1 MQKNDILKNMSIETT
16 GILLASIV
24 SLHICNITNVS
35 QWIIPFSIVAIHTL
49 IKLVFILCRRDSKCS
64 YVPSK
69 EINVTRNSECK
80 CRPQEHR
87 EILKKRMELFHQEYS
102 LEQQL
107 YLQQKEKEQS
117 IKLEKILKYTRDT
130 FKRLN
135 FEEVEVFQL
144 CECVRYLVTNSQV
157 LSNVEITIHKRAS
170 VTQISLKNFAWNVAF
185 QYNISGDT
193 TTEFIMTTFKEWFV
207 NSTFDTIRKNLR
219 TTTGRHQIEIDEHII

>member
-35 QWIIPFSIVAIHTL
+35 QWIIPFSIVAIHSL
-49 IKLVFILCRRDSKCS
+49 IKLVFILCRRDSKYP

>member
-1 MQKNDILKNMSIETT
+1 MQKNDILRNMSIETT

-35 QWIIPFSIVAIHTL
+35 QWIIPFLIVAIHSL
-49 IKLVFILCRRDSKCS
+49 VKLVFILCRRDSKCP
-64 YVPSK
+64 YVPSR

-87 EILKKRMELFHQEYS
+87 EILKKRMELFHQEYN

-107 YLQQKEKEQS
+107 YLQQKENEQS

>member
-49 IKLVFILCRRDSKCS
+49 IKLVFILCRRDSKYP

-69 EINVTRNSECK
+69 EINVIRNSECK

-170 VTQISLKNFAWNVAF
+170 VT
-185 QYNISGDT
+185 
-193 TTEFIMTTFKEWFV
+193 
-207 NSTFDTIRKNLR
+207 
-219 TTTGRHQIEIDEHII
+219 